1 MTTNTDDLSRTAEL
15 ASRLLHAAMSAIKEN
30 GGSMKRSEVMEEV
43 EKRVELDDWA
53 KQRLEKTDHVRWKS
67 VLMLHSIN
75 AVKAQWIV
83 KKRGVWHLTEEGRAA
98 LKLDPA
104 QMLKRAKRLYR
115 NWKAKRTERL
125 SHDNTTDDELV
136 QSALSDSLDQVE
148 QMAMDAIKNYIGEK
162 NAYEFQDLVAALLRG
177 MGYHT
182 PFVAPLGKDGG
193 IDIIAFRDPFGIDT
207 PRIKVQV
214 KHRQSAS
221 SVQEIRQLVG
231 ILQKDDV
238 GLFVSTGG
246 FTADAKRT
254 ATSSH
259 VHLQLIDLDEFIR
272 LWKEFYKKM
281 ADEDRSLLPL
291 YPVYFV
297 APSD

>member
-1 MTTNTDDLSRTAEL
+1 MTTNPDDLSQTAEL

-30 GGSMKRSEVMEEV
+30 GGSMKRSEVMEEI
-43 EKRVELDDWA
+43 EKRVELDEWA
-53 KQRLEKTDHVRWKS
+53 KHRLEKTDHVRWQS
-67 VLMLHSIN
+67 VLTLSTIN
-75 AVKAQWIV
+75 AVKAQWII
-83 KKRGVWHLTEEGRAA
+83 KKRGFWHLTEEGRAA
-98 LKLDPA
+98 LQLDPPH
-104 QMLKRAKRLYR
+104 MLKRAKRLYK
-115 NWKAKRTERL
+115 NWKAKRNEKL
-125 SHDNTTDDELV
+125 SHNNTTDDELV
-136 QSALSDSLDQVE
+136 QSTLSDSLDQVE
-148 QMAMDAIKNYIGEK
+148 QMAMDAIKSYIAEK